1 VKKKNILITGPSGL
15 VGTKII
21 SKFLNLEYNLICIYR
36 NVVPKDF
43 RNIKKIR
50 WVKCD
55 LENEEFEIHNIKKF
69 YAAILLCGQTNN
81 KNISSEQYIKSNV
94 ITLQNTLNSIGSK
107 TDRIIFASTQ
117 YVYGNPNNLNI
128 KESHKTQSEFNS
140 YSFSKLR
147 AENILKQHQ
156 KKFYGMYIS
165 FRLPGF
171 IGGGGNIDYIINK
184 AKKNE
189 DIILFSNGSVCRDY
203 ITFDYAFDII
213 AKTLSQKIKN
223 GFFIFNVG
231 SGQKISSIDIAKK
244 VCKTT
249 NSKSKIILSDKKP
262 EIEDCILN
270 NNKLRRFIDIKNLDL
285 SNEIISHAL
294 NHD

>member
-1 VKKKNILITGPSGL
+1 MKKKNILITGSSGL
-15 VGTKII
+15 VGTNII
-21 SKFLNLEYNLICIYR
+21 SKLLHLEYNLICIYR
-36 NVVPKDF
+36 NVVPKNF
-43 RNIKKIR
+43 RNIKKIH
-50 WVKCD
+50 WLKCD

-81 KNISSEQYIKSNV
+81 KNISSEQYNKSNV
-94 ITLQNTLNSIGSK
+94 ITLQNTLNSIGCK

-156 KKFYGMYIS
+156 KKFNGMYIS

-189 DIILFSNGSVCRDY
+189 DIILFSNGSVRRDY
-203 ITFDYAFDII
+203 ITFEYAFDII

-244 VCKTT
+244 VCKVI

-270 NNKLRRFIDIKNLDL
+270 NNKLRRFIDIENLDL

-294 NHD
+294 NND